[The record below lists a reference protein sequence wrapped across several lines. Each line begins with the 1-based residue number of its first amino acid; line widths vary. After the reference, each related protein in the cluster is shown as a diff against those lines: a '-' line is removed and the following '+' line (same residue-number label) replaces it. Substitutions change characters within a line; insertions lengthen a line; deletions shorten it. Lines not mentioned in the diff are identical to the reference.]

1 MAARGAGGRVIYSLA
16 AAGNSGLSMKR
27 ATTHLISAALLA
39 ALTVPAAFAQSGGD
53 EAMRTIWDGVYS
65 QAQAERGRNAYLA
78 TCARCHGDDL
88 AGFRGAMDG
97 KRFMEGWSEDTV
109 HSLFHR
115 IQSTMPPGA
124 AGSLPEQSYVDIVA
138 FFLSRNQF
146 PTGNEDMTVSG
157 LDKIRI
163 QDKDGP
169 APVPSFA
176 MVHVIGCLTQES
188 KETYKLTNATEAV
201 RVRDPSESTGEALEA
216 AKAEPLGDA
225 TYELLRNVI
234 YLDPQNSLG
243 HKVEAKGFLIRN
255 DAGDRINVS
264 TLKPLSDSCSK

>member
-1 MAARGAGGRVIYSLA
+1 
-16 AAGNSGLSMKR
+16 MKR
-27 ATTHLISAALLA
+27 APIHLISTALLV
-39 ALTVPAAFAQSGGD
+39 ALSLPAAFAQSG
-53 EAMRTIWDGVYS
+53 EESPRTIWDGVYT
-65 QAQAERGRNAYLA
+65 QAQADRGRNAYLA
-78 TCARCHGDDL
+78 SCARCHGDDL

-115 IQSTMPPGA
+115 IQSTMPPGQ
-124 AGSLPEQSYVDIVA
+124 AGSLSDQSYVDIVA
-138 FFLSRNQF
+138 FFFSRNLF
-146 PTGNEDMTVSG
+146 PTGDEELTVSG

-176 MVHVIGCLTQES
+176 MVHVIGCLVQES
-188 KETYKLTNATEAV
+188 GEAYKLISATEAV

-216 AKAEPLGDA
+216 AKAAPVGEA
-225 TYELLRNVI
+225 TYDLLRNVI
-234 YLDPQNSLG
+234 YLDPQNSIG
-243 HKVEAKGFLIRN
+243 HKVEVKGFLIRN

-264 TLKPLSDSCSK
+264 TLQSLSDTCAK

>member
-1 MAARGAGGRVIYSLA
+1 
-16 AAGNSGLSMKR
+16 MKK
-27 ATTHLISAALLA
+27 ATNHLISAAVLA
-39 ALTVPAAFAQSGGD
+39 ALSLPAAFAQSG
-53 EAMRTIWDGVYS
+53 EQASRTIWDGVYS

-88 AGFRGAMDG
+88 AGFRGAMEG

-109 HSLFHR
+109 YSLFHR
-115 IQSTMPPGA
+115 IQSTMPPGQ
-124 AGSLPEQSYVDIVA
+124 AGSLPDQSYVDIVA
-138 FFLSRNQF
+138 FIFSRNQF
-146 PTGNEDMTVSG
+146 PTGAEDLSVTG
-157 LDKIRI
+157 LEKIRI

-188 KETYKLTNATEAV
+188 SESYKLTSATEAV
-201 RVRDPSESTGEALEA
+201 RVRDPSESAGEELEA
-216 AKAEPLGDA
+216 AKAAALGKA

-234 YLDPQNSLG
+234 YLDPQNSIG
-243 HKVEAKGFLIRN
+243 HKVEVKGFLIRN

-264 TLKPLSDSCSK
+264 TLKSLGDSCGK

>member
-1 MAARGAGGRVIYSLA
+1 
-16 AAGNSGLSMKR
+16 MKK
-27 ATTHLISAALLA
+27 AIIHIISTALLV
-39 ALTVPAAFAQSGGD
+39 ALSLPAAFAQSG
-53 EAMRTIWDGVYS
+53 EEPPRTIWDGVYS

-88 AGFRGAMDG
+88 AGFRGAMEG

-115 IQSTMPPGA
+115 IQSTMPPGQ
-124 AGSLPEQSYVDIVA
+124 AGSLSDQSYVDIVA
-138 FFLSRNQF
+138 FIFSRNQF
-146 PTGNEDMTVSG
+146 PTGDEDLSVKG

-163 QDKDGP
+163 QDKAGP

-188 KETYKLTNATEAV
+188 SEAYQLTSATEAV

-216 AKAEPLGDA
+216 AKAVPLGEA
-225 TYELLRNVI
+225 TYNLLRNVI
-234 YLDPQNSLG
+234 YLDPQNSIG

-264 TLKPLSDSCSK
+264 TLKSLSESCGK

>member
-1 MAARGAGGRVIYSLA
+1 
-16 AAGNSGLSMKR
+16 MKR
-27 ATTHLISAALLA
+27 ATIHLISAALLA
-39 ALTVPAAFAQSGGD
+39 VLSLPAGFAQSGD
-53 EAMRTIWDGVYS
+53 EAPRTVWDGVYT
-65 QAQAERGRNAYLA
+65 QAQAERGRNAFLA

-88 AGFRGAMDG
+88 AGFRGAMEG

-115 IQSTMPPGA
+115 IQTTMPPGQ
-124 AGSLPEQSYVDIVA
+124 AGSLPDQSYVDIVA

-146 PTGNEDMTVSG
+146 PTGDADLTVEG

-163 QDKDGP
+163 QEKTGP

-188 KETYKLTNATEAV
+188 AEAYKLTSATEAV

-216 AKAEPLGDA
+216 AKAEPLGKA
-225 TYELLRNVI
+225 TYDLLRNVI
-234 YLDPQNSLG
+234 YLDPQNSIG

-264 TLKPLSDSCSK
+264 TLKSLSESCGK

>member
-1 MAARGAGGRVIYSLA
+1 MLYIALAVRGDSV
-16 AAGNSGLSMKR
+16 LSMKR
-27 ATTHLISAALLA
+27 ATIHLISTALFV
-39 ALTVPAAFAQSGGD
+39 ALSMPAAFAQSG
-53 EAMRTIWDGVYS
+53 EETTRTIWDGIYS

-78 TCARCHGDDL
+78 SCARCHGDDL
-88 AGFRGAMDG
+88 AGFRGAMEG

-115 IQSTMPPGA
+115 IQSTMPPGQ
-124 AGSLPEQSYVDIVA
+124 AGSLADQSYVDIVA
-138 FFLSRNQF
+138 FIFSRNQF
-146 PTGNEDMTVSG
+146 PTGSEDLTVNG

-163 QDKDGP
+163 QDKQGP

-188 KETYKLTNATEAV
+188 TESYKLTSATEAV

-216 AKAEPLGDA
+216 AKATPLGEA

-234 YLDPQNSLG
+234 YLEPQSSIG

-255 DAGDRINVS
+255 NAGDRINVS
-264 TLKPLSDSCSK
+264 TLKSLGESCEK